1 MAPKITNPRY
11 LQFRD
16 PAQDFDEFT
25 LEEFKEKLDKIQ
37 FTNPD
42 KTAQARA
49 LCIAVFYTGLRPIEI
64 INLKP
69 EAIKKV
75 GQDVTI
81 FLKAAKNGL
90 EGNIMLP
97 SSKLVN
103 EFYDYS
109 KKIIPGMHIFYYFR
123 SASRNKPRY
132 KKFHKVLNLGGK
144 IETVSEEVKGDYP
157 NPAHNLTY
165 FFTSRFGVSPYYFRH
180 NRFTKMKKLGASN
193 DEIRMSK
200 LGKTEYSTLA
210 YIKYDT
216 VENKKRKKFYPKD

>member
-1 MAPKITNPRY
+1 MPKITNKRY
-11 LQFRD
+11 LTFKD
-16 PAQDFDEFT
+16 PNQDFDEFT
-25 LEEFKEKLDKIQ
+25 IEEFQEKLDKIL

-49 LCIAVFYTGLRPIEI
+49 LSIAIFYTGLRPIEI

-90 EGNIMLP
+90 EGSIMLP
-97 SSKLVN
+97 TSNLVR

-109 KKIIPGMHIFYYFR
+109 KKIIPGTHIFDYFR
-123 SASRNKPRY
+123 SATRNQPKY
-132 KKFHKVLNLGGK
+132 KKFHKVINLEGK
-144 IETVSEEVKGDYP
+144 IETVSEEIKGNYP

-165 FFTSRFGVSPYYFRH
+165 FFTKHFGVSPYYFRH

-193 DEIRMSK
+193 DDIRMAK

-210 YIKYDT
+210 YVKYDT
-216 VENKKRKKFYPKD
+216 VENKKRKKYYPKD